1 MPGPI
6 HQLLA
11 DDHARL
17 DELLR
22 RATATPGVIDLV
34 GYEPFRAGL
43 LRHIAMEEKVLFVE
57 AKQRR
62 DGEPLPLAKR
72 LHADHAAL
80 AALLVPTPTHEL
92 IATIRNVLEEHNV
105 LEEEP
110 GGLYEICD
118 QLVGADVER
127 VLDRLHAV
135 PAVRVSQH
143 VDDDRVLASIA
154 RLLAARSSSSAAG

>member
-1 MPGPI
+1 VPGPI

-22 RATATPGVIDLV
+22 RATAMPGVIDSV
-34 GYEPFRAGL
+34 AYEPFRAGL

-62 DGEPLPLAKR
+62 DGEPLPLAKQ

-80 AALLVPTPTHEL
+80 AALLVPTPTPEL
-92 IATIRNVLEEHNV
+92 LATIRDILDEHNV
-105 LEEEP
+105 LEEQP

-118 QLVGADVER
+118 QLVGADAAR
-127 VLDRLHAV
+127 VLARLHAV

-143 VDDDRVLASIA
+143 VDDSRVLASIA
-154 RLLAARSSSSAAG
+154 RLLAARGAHRVGS